1 MVEFQGKMSIVGARY
16 LTMPRPIDPQ
26 TGEYSTKFSLDEW
39 KDIQTKRK
47 EQFETYQA
55 NAENHLNSWLDDNS
69 DAEITRA
76 YYLDDELVA
85 VFGEDNI
92 NVSNGMNYAM
102 EYRYAQSDGE
112 DLGYSGDQLTRYVEN
127 RIEFALR
134 REYGDRLTVKE
145 GPAGTLGTLADY
157 REELF
162 GGDRW
167 PSEEN
172 MPPMREIDWDAPS
185 PAQAGTW
192 QGPVALIDTQAFLDI
207 RTMRLET
214 Q

>member
-1 MVEFQGKMSIVGARY
+1 MVEFQGKISIVGAQY
-16 LTMPRPIDPQ
+16 LTMPRLIDPQ

-39 KDIQTKRK
+39 KAIQTKRK
-47 EQFETYQA
+47 EEFETHQA
-55 NAENHLNSWLDDNS
+55 HAESQLNNWLDDNGT
-69 DAEITRA
+69 AQVTRA

-85 VFGEDNI
+85 VFGENNV

-102 EYRYAQSDGE
+102 DYSNAQSDGKNR
-112 DLGYSGDQLTRYVEN
+112 GYSGDQLTRYVEN
-127 RIEFALR
+127 RVAFALR

-157 REELF
+157 REDLF

-167 PSEEN
+167 PSAEN
-172 MPPMREIDWDAPS
+172 MPPRREIDWNAPS

-192 QGPVALIDTQAFLDI
+192 QGPLIPIDTQAFLDI
-207 RTMRLET
+207 RTMRLEN

>member
-26 TGEYSTKFSLDEW
+26 TGEYSTRFSLEEW
-39 KDIQTKRK
+39 KALQTKRK
-47 EQFETYQA
+47 EEFETYQA
-55 NAENHLNSWLDDNS
+55 NAEGQLNGWLDDNS
-69 DAEITRA
+69 GAQVTRA
-76 YYLDDELVA
+76 YYLDDQLVA
-85 VFGEDNI
+85 VFGEDNV
-92 NVSNGMNYAM
+92 NVSNGMNYAI
-102 EYRYAQSDGE
+102 EYSKAQSDGE
-112 DLGYSGDQLTRYVEN
+112 NLGYSGDELTRYVEN
-127 RIEFALR
+127 RVEVALR
-134 REYGDRLTVKE
+134 SEYGNRLTVKE
-145 GPAGTLGTLADY
+145 GTAGTLGTLADY

-172 MPPMREIDWDAPS
+172 MPPPREIDWNAPS

-192 QGPVALIDTQAFLDI
+192 QGPLRIDTDTFLGI
-207 RTMRLET
+207 RRLVFGN